1 MMDDV
6 KHCSACGAVEEDGL
20 CTNLNCLRRKLVL
33 KIRQKQAEIEA
44 KAQTETTTETPAEG
58 TNQ

>member
-1 MMDDV
+1 MADV
-6 KHCSACGAVEEDGL
+6 KYCSACGAVEEDGL
-20 CTNLNCLRRKLVL
+20 CTNTNCLRRKLVL

-44 KAQTETTTETPAEG
+44 KTQTETTTETPAEG

>member
-1 MMDDV
+1 MDDV
-6 KHCSACGAVEEDGL
+6 KYCSACGAVEEDGL

-44 KAQTETTTETPAEG
+44 KAQAETTPEAQTEE